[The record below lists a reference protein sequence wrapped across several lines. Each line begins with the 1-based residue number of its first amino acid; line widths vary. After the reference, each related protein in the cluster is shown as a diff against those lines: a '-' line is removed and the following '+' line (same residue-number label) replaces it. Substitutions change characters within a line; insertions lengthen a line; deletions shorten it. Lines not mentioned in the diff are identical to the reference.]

1 MWFDVHISVGLL
13 MCRHFNPYTTW
24 AMRHGCTVITTM
36 HANIS
41 IHAPRERCDEKGKQA
56 RQYFIISIHAPRE
69 RCVGFYLYSISKFKN
84 FNPRTVWA
92 MRHREREKS
101 PGRKKYFNPR
111 TAWAMRLYCESQCQ
125 GSCYFNPRTAWAMRR
140 SQGTE
145 LLCILRI
152 SIHAPRER
160 CDYVVIKT

>member
-13 MCRHFNPYTTW
+13 MCRHFNPYTTWAMRLVIPEARLLRLNFNPRTAW

-125 GSCYFNPRTAWAMRR
+125 GSCYFNPRTAWAMRL
-140 SQGTE
+140 
-145 LLCILRI
+145 LLC
-152 SIHAPRER
+152 
-160 CDYVVIKT
+160 